1 MEGPSAP
8 RDRRTLTPAVL
19 ASALFAAACAIIA
32 ISFVAARG
40 GLQMPVA
47 GEEPSAGSPA
57 PTLTGVLPTTSTT
70 SGPSLEP
77 IPSAPPASIPPP
89 SLGPPPSASPT
100 VEPTDVATTPPWE
113 SVAPGDPLL
122 ALPPC
127 PDQPG
132 CFMYRVQRGDTLSSV
147 ASRYVIP
154 VSTVRALNPEIR
166 DPGTIVVGQTL
177 YLGRS
182 PFLRLERCPGNEACW
197 LYVIVPG
204 DGLSTIAG
212 RFGLTVQA
220 ILDAN
225 PAITN
230 PNAIFSGQVIR
241 LPEAA

>member
-47 GEEPSAGSPA
+47 GSEPSASGPTA
-57 PTLTGVLPTTSTT
+57 TLTGALPTPSATAGPTS
-70 SGPSLEP
+70 EP
-77 IPSAPPASIPPP
+77 VPTAPPASIPPP
-89 SLGPPPSASPT
+89 SLPPPPSASPT
-100 VEPTDVATTPPWE
+100 SEPTVAPTTPPWE

-132 CFMYRVQRGDTLSSV
+132 CFMYRVQRGDTLSGI
-147 ASRYVIP
+147 ASRYRIP
-154 VSTVRALNPEIR
+154 VSTVLALNPELDDR
-166 DPGTIVVGQTL
+166 STIVVGQTL

-225 PAITN
+225 PTITN
-230 PNAIFSGQVIR
+230 PNAIYSGQVIR
-241 LPEAA
+241 LPEPA